1 MNCML
6 ADQTGNA
13 DRDFRSAPFGMT
25 MVAAFC
31 AIVASAPAHAGD
43 FYAGKTI
50 DFLVGADAGGGYDIY
65 ARAVA
70 RHWGKY
76 IPGHPTFVIRN
87 LPGAGSGRAAVF
99 ISTVAPKD
107 GTAIGAIMP
116 GAIVG
121 PLLDD
126 KPQAGFDP
134 TKVQYLGT
142 ADSGV
147 RVCVTMKDSKTKT
160 FAEALTQKTIMG
172 ATGGNG
178 SSGDYANLH
187 KHTSG
192 AKFDVVGGY
201 QGTVSIGLAM
211 ERGELDGVCG
221 WDWSSLKSQKADW
234 IKNNKVNVLVQVGLD
249 PDPEL
254 TKMGV
259 PPIWDFVKSE
269 EARKVVELVV
279 SQQVFM
285 RSYIAPPGTPPD
297 RIEILRHAFDQTVK
311 DPEFLAD
318 AKRMRI
324 AIEPLS
330 GEKVQD
336 LVTKLYATPKDIVA
350 EAKKAIKP

>member
-1 MNCML
+1 MMQL
-6 ADQTGNA
+6 AKLM
-13 DRDFRSAPFGMT
+13 RCRSAAAL
-25 MVAAFC
+25 VAAVLTM
-31 AIVASAPAHAGD
+31 ALPAHAAD
-43 FYAGKTI
+43 YYAGKNI

-65 ARAVA
+65 ARVVA

-76 IPGHPTFVIRN
+76 IPGHPNFIVRN
-87 LPGAGSGRAAVF
+87 MPGAGSGRAAVYV
-99 ISTVAPKD
+99 STVAPKD
-107 GTAIGAIMP
+107 GTAIAAIMP

-126 KPQAGFDP
+126 KPQTGFDP

-147 RVCVTMKDSKTKT
+147 RVCVTMKTSKIKT
-160 FAEALTQKTIMG
+160 FGDALEQKTVVG

-178 SSGDYANLH
+178 SSGDYAYLH

-192 AKFDVVGGY
+192 AKFDVVPGY
-201 QGTVSIGLAM
+201 QGTVEIGLAM

-221 WDWSSLKSQKADW
+221 WDWSSVKSQKPDW
-234 IKNNKVNVLVQVGLD
+234 FTNNKVNVLVQDGLN

-259 PPIWDFVKSE
+259 PSIWNFIKNDD
-269 EARKVVELVV
+269 ARKIVQLVV

-297 RIEILRHAFDQTVK
+297 QIAMLRTAFDKTVK
-311 DPEFLAD
+311 DKDFLDD
-318 AKRMRI
+318 AARMH
-324 AIEPLS
+324 IEIDPLS
-330 GEKVQD
+330 GTQVQD
-336 LVTKLYATPKDIVA
+336 LVAKIYATPNDIVA
-350 EAKKAIKP
+350 QAKRAIKP